1 MATSTRDADAMV
13 AAADAA
19 QRVVSV
25 GLYRR
30 LLPVTRL
37 LRGLIEG
44 EAFGKPVSIDVEEG
58 GEYTW
63 QLATLSVLTKAG
75 GGGGVLID
83 LGTHLIDQVRFLVPG
98 DWRRIS
104 YADNARGGIETDCQ
118 ARFEIA
124 SRWGQVPVRLELS
137 RTRELRGTIQV
148 RCEGATLELIRSD
161 FRRLTVR
168 LDSSTASDEI
178 SRATRSVVLRAE
190 WSDEPEAAGYKAFR
204 DEFDDWLQ
212 AIRSGRPPVLS
223 GRSVVPVV
231 QTIEDC
237 YTRPRRSR
245 NRGPTLHRAWRCRGA
260 GNVTGARPRVL
271 VTGAEAFSGHRRSS
285 CCTRRP
291 LGRETDGSASGQRG
305 PACPLAVRGRHRRCD
320 VLGRHDSRR
329 CWMRRGGALRGWNHV
344 APETAF
350 RTTVEGTRVASEA
363 APPPASGASCTSA
376 AWRARGSSATA
387 SDESQPFQP
396 GTGPLHAREVPGG
409 TGGVDAHA
417 RGLRAVSLRP
427 ARIYG
432 PLPGRS
438 RWPADGARSGR
449 RVLAGDADT
458 TSNMVR
464 DNVVSAIARA
474 STPRMPSSAR
484 RSSFRA

>member
-1 MATSTRDADAMV
+1 MRLVVATPPAHHAPATLDLLGRGWHVFVEKPMATSTRDADAMV

-19 QRVVSV
+19 QRVLSV

-98 DWRRIS
+98 DWRRIR

-148 RCEGATLELIRSD
+148 RCERATLELIRSD
-161 FRRLTVR
+161 FRRLNVQ

-204 DEFDDWLQ
+204 DEFDDWLH

-231 QTIEDC
+231 QAIEEC
-237 YTRPRRSR
+237 YRA
-245 NRGPTLHRAWRCRGA
+245 PTPLEEPWADA
-260 GNVTGARPRVL
+260 PSAMAPPAAPAIVTGARPRVL
-271 VTGAEAFSGHRRSS
+271 VTGAGGFLGYRTVELLHQTGRWDVRPMV
-285 CCTRRP
+285 RRP
-291 LGRETDGSASGQRG
+291 GSAAR
-305 PACPLAVRGRHRRCD
+305 LARWPFEVVIGD
-320 VLGRHDSRR
+320 VTSAGRHDSRR
-329 CWMRRGGALRGWNHV
+329 CWMRRGGALRGWNRL
-344 APETAF
+344 APGNGVPDNGRRNTSGVGGCP
-350 RTTVEGTRVASEA
+350 RRRR
-363 APPPASGASCTSA
+363 PALRAHQQHGGA
-376 AWRARGSSATA
+376 RRSSATA
-387 SDESQPFQP
+387 
-396 GTGPLHAREVPGG
+396 
-409 TGGVDAHA
+409 
-417 RGLRAVSLRP
+417 
-427 ARIYG
+427 
-432 PLPGRS
+432 
-438 RWPADGARSGR
+438 
-449 RVLAGDADT
+449 
-458 TSNMVR
+458 
-464 DNVVSAIARA
+464 
-474 STPRMPSSAR
+474 PR
-484 RSSFRA
+484 